1 MADPLP
7 TPAQQGRTA
16 TRPLDPTEVIPGPQ
30 PLATTDGAEARIIS
44 GEVINGRHCPS
55 QSHRAPRSAIGT
67 AFLAATGAAVGL
79 GLLLTHESSDAIAA
93 RVHEPVKSAPD
104 QAPDQTIDPALAA
117 VSAPVPA
124 EQSKAAGSGA
134 KSTTAT
140 TGNARTTASL
150 ASSSSSSNT
159 AASSSSGTAR
169 HARLSGNLDSAD
181 WQEALAR
188 AAAAQRS
195 AEQSYTGGRHR
206 GGGLPQGGGD
216 LGQGQGFGR

>member
-1 MADPLP
+1 M
-7 TPAQQGRTA
+7 PAQQGRTA

-30 PLATTDGAEARIIS
+30 PLATAEGAEARIIS

-55 QSHRAPRSAIGT
+55 QSHRAARSAIGT

-124 EQSKAAGSGA
+124 EQSKADDSAA

-140 TGNARTTASL
+140 TGNARTAASL
-150 ASSSSSSNT
+150 ASSSSSS
-159 AASSSSGTAR
+159 SSSSGSAR
-169 HARLSGNLDSAD
+169 HARPSGNLDSAN